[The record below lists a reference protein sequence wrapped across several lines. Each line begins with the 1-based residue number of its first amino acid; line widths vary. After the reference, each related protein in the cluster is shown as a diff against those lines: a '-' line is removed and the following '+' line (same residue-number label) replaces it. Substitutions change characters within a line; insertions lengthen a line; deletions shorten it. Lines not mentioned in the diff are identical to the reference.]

1 MRLPLVLLLLTLKS
15 NLEMAMIN
23 FAISSLF
30 RLELNADHFTQ
41 VLVPVQI
48 IANLGVDT
56 IHPHFKM
63 REFKVEFH
71 VKM

>member
-1 MRLPLVLLLLTLKS
+1 
-15 NLEMAMIN
+15 MAMIN